1 MRPKSVLKVGGSL
14 AGDPGLP
21 RLLEALGELAAAG
34 HRLVVVPG
42 GGPFAD
48 AVRAACAAHDPGPS
62 AAHWMAILAMD
73 QYAHLLAAR
82 TPGAALVAG
91 PAEVAGVLAAGRPAV
106 LAPYAWLRAA
116 DPLPH
121 SWDVTSDSIAA
132 WVAARLGAPRVVL
145 LKSVDGLRDEAGT
158 VLARVPRRAL
168 GGRDEVDGYFARA
181 LEPGTACWIV
191 NGRRPERL
199 RELLERG
206 RTRGT
211 EVC

>member
-1 MRPKSVLKVGGSL
+1 MPEAVIKVGGSL

-21 RLLEALGELAAAG
+21 RLLETLSELAAAG
-34 HRLVVVPG
+34 RRLVVVPG

-82 TPGAALVAG
+82 TCGAALVVK
-91 PAEVAGVLAAGRPAV
+91 PEEIAGVLAAGRTAV
-106 LAPYAWLRAA
+106 LAPHAWLRAA

-121 SWDVTSDSIAA
+121 GWDVTSDSIAA
-132 WVAARLGAPRVVL
+132 WVAARLGTPRVVL

-168 GGRDEVDGYFARA
+168 GGRDEVDGYFAQA
-181 LEPGTACWIV
+181 LEPATACWII

-199 RELLERG
+199 RDLLQRG
-206 RTRGT
+206 RTVGT

>member
-1 MRPKSVLKVGGSL
+1 MIPEAVIKVGGSL

-21 RLLEALGELAAAG
+21 RLLETLGELAAEG
-34 HRLVVVPG
+34 RRLVVVPG

-82 TPGAALVAG
+82 TPRAALVVQPG
-91 PAEVAGVLAAGRPAV
+91 EVAGVLAAGRTAV

-121 SWDVTSDSIAA
+121 GWDVTSDSIAA
-132 WVAARLGAPRVVL
+132 WVAARLGAQRLVL
-145 LKSVDGLRDEAGT
+145 LKSVDGVRDEAGT
-158 VLARVPRRAL
+158 VIPCMERRAL

-181 LEPGTACWIV
+181 LEPGTACWII

-199 RELLERG
+199 RELLREG
-206 RTRGT
+206 RTLGT
-211 EVC
+211 ELC

>member
-1 MRPKSVLKVGGSL
+1 MPEAVIKVGGSL

-21 RLLEALGELAAAG
+21 RLLETLGELAAAG
-34 HRLVVVPG
+34 HRLLIVPG

-48 AVRAACAAHDPGPS
+48 AVRAACAAHDPGPT

-82 TPGAALVAG
+82 TPGAALVVE

-121 SWDVTSDSIAA
+121 GWDVTSDSIAA
-132 WVAARLGAPRVVL
+132 WIAARLGAPRLVL

-181 LEPGTACWIV
+181 LEPSTVCWIL

-199 RELLERG
+199 RELLWTG
-206 RTRGT
+206 RTLGT

>member
-1 MRPKSVLKVGGSL
+1 MPEAVIKVGGSL

-21 RLLEALGELAAAG
+21 HLLETLGALAAVG
-34 HRLVVVPG
+34 HRLVLVPG

-82 TPGAALVAG
+82 TPGAALVVG
-91 PAEVAGVLAAGRPAV
+91 PEEVAGALAAGRMAV

-132 WVAARLGAPRVVL
+132 WVAARLGAPRLVL
-145 LKSVDGLRDEAGT
+145 LKSVDGIRDEAGT
-158 VLARVPRRAL
+158 VLARVERCAL
-168 GGRDEVDGYFARA
+168 GGRDEVDAYFAQA

-199 RELLERG
+199 RELLREG
-206 RTRGT
+206 RTLGT
-211 EVC
+211 EVR

>member
-1 MRPKSVLKVGGSL
+1 MPEAVIKVGGSL
-14 AGDPGLP
+14 ASDPGLP
-21 RLLEALGELAAAG
+21 RLLRTLGELAAEG
-34 HRLVVVPG
+34 RRLVVVPG

-82 TPGAALVAG
+82 TPGAELVVQPG
-91 PAEVAGVLAAGRPAV
+91 EVASVLAAGRTAV

-121 SWDVTSDSIAA
+121 GWDVTSDSIAA
-132 WVAARLGAPRVVL
+132 WVAARVGAPRLVL
-145 LKSVDGLRDEAGT
+145 LKAVDGIRDEAGA
-158 VLARVPRRAL
+158 VIARVERRAL
-168 GGRDEVDGYFARA
+168 SGKDEVDGYFARA
-181 LEPGTACWIV
+181 LEPGMACWII

-199 RELLERG
+199 RELLREG
-206 RTRGT
+206 RTLGT

>member
-1 MRPKSVLKVGGSL
+1 MPEAVVKVGGSL
-14 AGDPGLP
+14 ASDPGLP
-21 RLLEALGELAAAG
+21 RLLETLGELAAAG
-34 HRLVVVPG
+34 RRLVVVPG

-48 AVRAACAAHDPGPS
+48 AVRAACAALDPGPS
-62 AAHWMAILAMD
+62 PAHWMAILAMD

-82 TPGAALVAG
+82 IPGAALVVE
-91 PAEVAGVLAAGRPAV
+91 PAEAAGVLAAGRTAV

-121 SWDVTSDSIAA
+121 GWDVTSDSIAA

-145 LKSVDGLRDEAGT
+145 LKSVDGLRDEAGA

-168 GGRDEVDGYFARA
+168 GGRDEVDGYFAQA
-181 LEPGTACWIV
+181 LEPGTACWII
-191 NGRRPERL
+191 NGRRRERL
-199 RELLERG
+199 RDLLQRG
-206 RTRGT
+206 RTVGT

>member
-1 MRPKSVLKVGGSL
+1 MPEAVIKVGGSL
-14 AGDPGLP
+14 ADDPGLP
-21 RLLEALGELAAAG
+21 RLLQTLADLTAAG

-48 AVRAACAAHDPGPS
+48 AVRAACAVHDPGPS

-82 TPGAALVAG
+82 TPGAALVVE
-91 PAEVAGVLAAGRPAV
+91 PAEIAGVLAAGRTAV

-121 SWDVTSDSIAA
+121 GWDVTSDSVSA
-132 WVAARLGAPRVVL
+132 WVAARLAAPCVVL

-168 GGRDEVDGYFARA
+168 GGRDEVDGYFAQA
-181 LEPGTACWIV
+181 LEPATACWII

-199 RELLERG
+199 RELLREG
-206 RTRGT
+206 RTLGT